1 MKFVVQTCLL
11 SSRWKLLWT
20 TMPYL
25 NFSNYHFGSLLR
37 KFSKFVTHVLSHRN
51 NQVDVSL
58 VKLRF
63 EDAVSQVIV
72 KRIANYAFSHNV
84 QELTIESFSP
94 YQSYYPRK
102 YPSCLFISRSL
113 KHFTFSSP
121 FSPCVTPKTP
131 WDFPA
136 LTTLHLLHIKLCD
149 ALTQES
155 LDLFS
160 KCVNLKNL
168 TLDIFTVE
176 DVGVLD
182 IITPRLSTLTLI
194 YGRCSEFV
202 NLVAPQLEKLKVIN
216 CSFKYLN
223 APPGLS
229 LLYYRGHCPPAEL
242 CKDRFHSLNKVTIC
256 LYLESPYKEEDAR
269 KSINMLQ
276 KLHSARYLTLNAD
289 IIECIS
295 SFPDLL
301 LHHSSPFSNLIC
313 LKIDSGVRKDV
324 CQVNMSTEAR
334 NFFLDNSPNATIIM
348 ELTTNFGDSF

>member
-11 SSRWKLLWT
+11 SSRRKLLRT

-25 NFSNYHFGSLLR
+25 NFSNYPFGSLLR
-37 KFSKFVTHVLSHRN
+37 KFSKFVTHVLSHLN
-51 NQVDVSL
+51 HQVDMTL
-58 VKLRF
+58 IKLRF
-63 EDAVSQVIV
+63 KDAVSQVIV

-94 YQSYYPRK
+94 YQSYHPRK
-102 YPSCLFISRSL
+102 YPSCLFISHSL

-131 WDFPA
+131 RVFPA

-149 ALTQES
+149 ADQES

-168 TLDIFTVE
+168 TLDVFTVE
-176 DVGVLD
+176 NVGVLE

-194 YGRCSEFV
+194 YGRCSEVV
-202 NLVAPQLEKLKVIN
+202 NLVAPKLEKHKVTN
-216 CSFKYLN
+216 FSFKYLN
-223 APPGLS
+223 APSRLS
-229 LLYYRGHCPPAEL
+229 LLYYRGCCPPAEL
-242 CKDRFHSLNKVTIC
+242 CKDRFHSLDKVTIC
-256 LYLESPYKEEDAR
+256 LYLDSPYKEEDAR
-269 KSINMLQ
+269 MSLNMLQ
-276 KLHSARYLTLNAD
+276 KLHSASYLTFNAD
-289 IIECIS
+289 IIECIT

-324 CQVNMSTEAR
+324 CQVNMSMEGR
-334 NFFLDNSPNATIIM
+334 NFFLDNSRNATVIV
-348 ELTTNFGDSF
+348 ELTLNLGDSF